1 MGREEEKKVE
11 EKGEGAKN
19 EGLKYHSAVASS
31 CMRLCT
37 SDTYNIGRGV
47 WVELPAMSCEGGW
60 EGCGWSYLQCLVS
73 VHGRGVWV
81 ELPAMSCECVWEEG
95 VGGATCNVL

>member
-1 MGREEEKKVE
+1 MGREEKKVE
-11 EKGEGAKN
+11 VKGEGAKN

-47 WVELPAMSCEGGW
+47 WVELSEMSCE
-60 EGCGWSYLQCLVS
+60 CAWSYLQCLVS
-73 VHGRGVWV
+73 VRRRRVWV
-81 ELPAMSCECVWEEG
+81 ELSAMSCECV
-95 VGGATCNVL
+95 